1 MKVKNLIT
9 IVDELRYISQFLA
22 DEERDW
28 ATWQESK
35 PRTIHMIADNKCRQF
50 ESVREK
56 VSDIMELIREVDL

>member
-22 DEERDW
+22 DEERSW

-35 PRTIHMIADNKCRQF
+35 PKTIHLK
-50 ESVREK
+50 K
-56 VSDIMELIREVDL
+56 

>member
-22 DEERDW
+22 DEERSW

-35 PRTIHMIADNKCRQF
+35 PKTIHLIADTKCRQF

-56 VSDIMELIREVDL
+56 VSDIQELIKEVDL